1 MQSVNGIIFK
11 PLCKVYR
18 DASNFYCNQ
27 PFIWCYLFF
36 KNISSHMLEPRN
48 GKECC
53 KLLRVLSVS
62 RIGCWIFYNLYIP
75 SCAGKNLKLWCSN
88 LWKMHWI
95 YVLLLIPQFPV
106 HKFRRNFLKICLP
119 EAERFGENYDLLYQ
133 NSVRKYKGD
142 LEH

>member
-11 PLCKVYR
+11 PLYKVYR
-18 DASNFYCNQ
+18 DASNFYCNE

-53 KLLRVLSVS
+53 KLLRVLSLS
-62 RIGCWIFYNLYIP
+62 RIGYSISITCIFHHVRE
-75 SCAGKNLKLWCSN
+75 KNLKLWCSN

-95 YVLLLIPQFPV
+95 YVLLLIPQFPI
-106 HKFRRNFLKICLP
+106 HKFRRDFLKICLP

-133 NSVRKYKGD
+133 NSVTKYKDD